1 MTNLWKMCGYLI
13 KFELSLF
20 VIWSGP
26 VDKVAAFQIAE

>member
-1 MTNLWKMCGYLI
+1 MCGYLI

-26 VDKVAAFQIAE
+26 VDKDAVFQIAE